1 MISSHF
7 LKNCFN
13 HESTKFILVYFRG
26 FVLYFQPPPQMF
38 ELNSADLIDP
48 NDEFVLGAELI
59 EWDQI
64 LLFAVKQA
72 KAAQRKTKCAA

>member
-1 MISSHF
+1 
-7 LKNCFN
+7 
-13 HESTKFILVYFRG
+13 
-26 FVLYFQPPPQMF
+26 MF

-48 NDEFVLGAELI
+48 NDEFVRGAELI

-64 LLFAVKQA
+64 LLHAVKQA